1 MFIYIFICIGKNEND
16 FLINKTLLSLKADL
30 FAHTTYLFN
39 EFLRIY
45 SPIRQVNKII
55 G

>member
-1 MFIYIFICIGKNEND
+1 MFIYIFICIGKNEKD

-39 EFLRIY
+39 EFLIY